1 MWYTLFKYL
10 LFRPGVKLLLHPTLQ
25 GEQNIP
31 RQGGAVLASNHL
43 DIADTLA
50 LPALMRRRL
59 TFPAKKELFEGRTLW
74 GRIVAWFLTAVGMV
88 PLDRS
93 GGRASASGLGPI
105 DQVLTDGGLAGIF
118 PEAPARPMDPS
129 TRGIPG
135 LPGWHSTCRCR

>member
-59 TFPAKKELFEGRTLW
+59 TFPAKKELSSASMGGT
-74 GRIVAWFLTAVGMV
+74 GNPAVGLSLRKRV
-88 PLDRS
+88 R
-93 GGRASASGLGPI
+93 SASRRLPY
-105 DQVLTDGGLAGIF
+105 F
-118 PEAPARPMDPS
+118 
-129 TRGIPG
+129 TRKP
-135 LPGWHSTCRCR
+135 